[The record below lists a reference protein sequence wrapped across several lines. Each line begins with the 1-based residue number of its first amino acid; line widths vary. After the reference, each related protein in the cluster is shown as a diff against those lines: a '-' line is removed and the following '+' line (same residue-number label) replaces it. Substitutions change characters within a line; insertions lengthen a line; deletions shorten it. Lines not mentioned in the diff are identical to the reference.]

1 MTEPSMTADE
11 LWRAVTA
18 ERRALADD
26 LAGLADAD
34 WQHGTLCDRWTV
46 EQVVAHLTAGAVTTP
61 FRWIRS
67 VVAAGFDF
75 DKHNDARLAEQL
87 GDTPAETLAWFR
99 ATADRR
105 GPRIGPPAE
114 GALGELIIHAQDL
127 RRPLGI
133 ATTPAIETTTV
144 LAGFLARTDF
154 TVPSRKT
161 ITGLRLTATD
171 GPFETGTGPLVSGPT
186 LALVLVMGGRPSY
199 TEDLDGPG
207 VDQLRDQCLA
217 ANKIT
222 E

>member
-1 MTEPSMTADE
+1 MTTDE

-18 ERRALADD
+18 ERLALADD
-26 LAGLADAD
+26 LAALSEAQ
-34 WQHGTLCDRWTV
+34 WQQPTLCRRWTV
-46 EQVVAHLTAGAVTTP
+46 AEVVAHLTAGAVTTP

-75 DKHNDARLAEQL
+75 ARHNDARLAEQL
-87 GDTPAETLAWFR
+87 GGTPAETLAWFR
-99 ATADRR
+99 AAADRK
-105 GPRIGPPAE
+105 GPRLGPPAE
-114 GALGELIIHAQDL
+114 GTLGEVIIHAQDI

-133 ATTPAIETTTV
+133 PTTPPIETTTV
-144 LAGFLARTDF
+144 LAVFLARTDF

-171 GPFETGTGPLVSGPT
+171 GPFEAGAGPLVSGPT
-186 LALVLVMGGRPSY
+186 LALALVMGGRPSY
-199 TEDLDGPG
+199 ADELSGPG
-207 VDQLRDQCLA
+207 LDRLRAQCRA